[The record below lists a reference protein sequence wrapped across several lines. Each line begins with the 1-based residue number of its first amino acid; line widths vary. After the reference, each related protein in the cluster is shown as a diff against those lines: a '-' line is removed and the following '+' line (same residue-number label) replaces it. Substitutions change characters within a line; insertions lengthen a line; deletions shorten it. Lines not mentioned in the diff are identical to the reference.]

1 MPNSDKHLISNSSAL
16 SKPIT
21 PVSSPS
27 QKLVLSQLVC
37 TGAASAGYGGTQWAS
52 GEAWSP
58 GPPPTLHQ
66 GCEWLIQPF
75 LPLPTLAG
83 QSREE
88 NGLDRITGW
97 DNIVLF
103 ISTLHACCKND
114 CSRGVLAVLLVVTT
128 ANFSA
133 LRKSVMWILGGL
145 VDTLFGWQVIS
156 AQCRAK
162 TAQKGLLRR
171 NKLDRIIRLASTVLV
186 CIYTD
191 EP

>member
-1 MPNSDKHLISNSSAL
+1 MPDSDKHLISNSSAL

-52 GEAWSP
+52 GECGAQA
-58 GPPPTLHQ
+58 PTLHQ

-83 QSREE
+83 QIREE

-103 ISTLHACCKND
+103 ISTLHACCENY

-145 VDTLFGWQVIS
+145 VDTLSGWQVIS
-156 AQCRAK
+156 AQCHAK

-171 NKLDRIIRLASTVLV
+171 NKLDRIIRLASNV
-186 CIYTD
+186 
-191 EP
+191 